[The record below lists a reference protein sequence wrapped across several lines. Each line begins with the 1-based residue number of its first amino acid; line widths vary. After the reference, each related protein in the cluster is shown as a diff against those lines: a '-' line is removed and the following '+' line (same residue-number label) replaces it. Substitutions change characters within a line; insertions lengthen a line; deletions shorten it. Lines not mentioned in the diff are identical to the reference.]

1 LTLYGSAA
9 VSTIADPTPPGR
21 GPRQALR
28 GQVYEEAWRT
38 VVGMG
43 RSDES
48 GELRHAARHLQ
59 DVARRIDSGEGGR
72 EDLDAILA
80 AVVRAQ
86 LRLFGP
92 RPKAPRGKGA
102 RTRILAYLQDH
113 VGEEVHGEE
122 LAAISGIQEWAR
134 RVRELRVQEGW
145 NITELGGSV
154 YRLDSVEPDIERAAQ
169 WKLAN
174 AIRRRSGSAKSRIQ
188 AFLTATVGQVVS
200 REQLDYVG
208 KIKEG
213 SRRVRELRDEDGWP
227 INSHI
232 DEAALRPGEYR
243 LLSLDPDDRRD
254 PAQRLY
260 PETLRHQVFARD
272 RFTCQACGRNR
283 EKALAAGDTRFYLEV
298 HHRVALADELA
309 TLPLSERD
317 DPANLVT
324 LCHTDHL
331 LETAKLQKEKR
342 GRRQS

>member
-1 LTLYGSAA
+1 
-9 VSTIADPTPPGR
+9 
-21 GPRQALR
+21 
-28 GQVYEEAWRT
+28 
-38 VVGMG
+38 MG
-43 RSDES
+43 ASDEET
-48 GELRHAARHLQ
+48 GNLRHAAQLLQ
-59 DVARRIDSGEGGR
+59 GIADRIDQGEAGR

-86 LRLFGP
+86 RRLFGP

-102 RTRILAYLQDH
+102 RTRILAYLQEH
-113 VGEEVHGEE
+113 AGEEVHGEE
-122 LAAISGIQEWAR
+122 LSAISGIQEWAR

-145 NITELGGSV
+145 NITELGGSI
-154 YRLDSVEPDIERAAQ
+154 YRLDDLTPDLERAAQ

-174 AIRRRSGSAKSRIQ
+174 AIRRRESSAKIRIE
-188 AFLTATVGQVVS
+188 AFFAATVGQVVT

-243 LLSLDPDDRRD
+243 LLSVDPQDRRD

-272 RFTCQACGRNR
+272 GFTCQACGRNR
-283 EKALAAGDTRFYLEV
+283 EKAFAAGDTRFYLEV
-298 HHRVALADELA
+298 HHRVAVADELA
-309 TLPLSERD
+309 ALPKSSRD
-317 DPANLVT
+317 DPDNLVT

-331 LETAKLQKEKR
+331 LETAKLQEEKR
-342 GRRQS
+342 RRRRS

>member
-1 LTLYGSAA
+1 MFGS
-9 VSTIADPTPPGR
+9 
-21 GPRQALR
+21 
-28 GQVYEEAWRT
+28 
-38 VVGMG
+38 
-43 RSDES
+43 
-48 GELRHAARHLQ
+48 
-59 DVARRIDSGEGGR
+59 
-72 EDLDAILA
+72 
-80 AVVRAQ
+80 
-86 LRLFGP
+86 

-102 RTRILAYLQDH
+102 RTRILAYFEEH

-134 RVRELRVQEGW
+134 RVRELRVQERW

-154 YRLDSVEPDIERAAQ
+154 YRLESVEPDIERAAQ

-174 AIRRRSGSAKSRIQ
+174 AIRRRSGSAKSRIE
-188 AFLTATVGQVVS
+188 AFFTATVGQVVS
-200 REQLDYVG
+200 RAARL
-208 KIKEG
+208 
-213 SRRVRELRDEDGWP
+213 RRQDQGGEPTSRELRDEDGWP

-232 DEAALRPGEYR
+232 DEAALTPGEYR
-243 LLSLDPDDRRD
+243 LLSVAPDDRRD

-272 RFTCQACGRNR
+272 RFTCQACGRDR
-283 EKALAAGDTRFYLEV
+283 ERALAAGDTRFYLEV

-309 TLPLSERD
+309 TLPQSERD